1 MEGFQYDW
9 KNLENCMGFEVPIS
23 LKYILLKC
31 GYDSIIS
38 IRQICEE
45 RIEELQN
52 FIERNKNEILF
63 NEKCNMLDDI
73 SAYQNQKTFKF
84 LPGHKNILLDL
95 PKHIQMTQSK
105 NALESVLLQDV
116 ACDDEDEYSL
126 ILRELIKSAK
136 RNQNKS
142 KHAFN
147 YNNTIKYFSTY
158 IFLLCGRT
166 CYETLCKN
174 LPIPSTKTVCK
185 NIFALVDFQNS
196 VD

>member
-52 FIERNKNEILF
+52 FIEKNKNEILF
-63 NEKCNMLDDI
+63 NEKYNMLDDI
-73 SAYQNQKTFKF
+73 NTYQTQRKFEF

-95 PKHIQMTQSK
+95 PKHIQMMQSK
-105 NALESVLLQDV
+105 NALESALFQNV
-116 ACDDEDEYSL
+116 ACDNEDEYSL
-126 ILRELIKSAK
+126 ILRELIESAK

-147 YNNTIKYFSTY
+147 YNDTIKYFSTY

-185 NIFALVDFQNS
+185 NIFTFVDFQNT

>member
-52 FIERNKNEILF
+52 FIEKNKNEILF
-63 NEKCNMLDDI
+63 NEKYNMLDDI
-73 SAYQNQKTFKF
+73 NTYQTQRKFEF

-95 PKHIQMTQSK
+95 PKHIQMMQSK
-105 NALESVLLQDV
+105 NALESALFQNV
-116 ACDDEDEYSL
+116 ACDNEDEYSL

-142 KHAFN
+142 KHVFN
-147 YNNTIKYFSTY
+147 YNDTIKYFSTY

-185 NIFALVDFQNS
+185 NIFTFVDFQNT

>member
-52 FIERNKNEILF
+52 FIEKNKNEILF
-63 NEKCNMLDDI
+63 NEKYNMLDDI
-73 SAYQNQKTFKF
+73 NTYQTQRKFEF

-95 PKHIQMTQSK
+95 PKHIQMMQSK
-105 NALESVLLQDV
+105 NALESALFQNV
-116 ACDDEDEYSL
+116 ACDNEDEYSL

-147 YNNTIKYFSTY
+147 YNDTIKYFSTY

-185 NIFALVDFQNS
+185 NIFTFVDFQNT